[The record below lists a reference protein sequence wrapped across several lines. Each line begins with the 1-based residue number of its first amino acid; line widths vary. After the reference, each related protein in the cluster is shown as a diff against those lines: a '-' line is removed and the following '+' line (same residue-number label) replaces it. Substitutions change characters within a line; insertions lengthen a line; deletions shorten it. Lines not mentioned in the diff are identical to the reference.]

1 MSQKNECNYFYDT
14 LPTITFEI
22 DKIKY
27 PVDPSGYLLSNYNGY
42 KCVVGV
48 GVTYQDELTQIVLG

>member
-1 MSQKNECNYFYDT
+1 MSQSNECNYFYDT

-27 PVDPSGYLLSNYNGY
+27 PVGPSGYLLSNYNGY
-42 KCVVGV
+42 KCVAGV
-48 GVTYQDELTQIVLG
+48 GVTY